1 MLPRGSSCC
10 VSWIR
15 TFWKSTNRDALT
27 SNMNRRRLLQ
37 LGFLQIVGWGGE
49 EISGVKW
56 EGRREGGIEGVG
68 PNKERRRKKG
78 DWKKGDGRME

>member
-1 MLPRGSSCC
+1 M
-10 VSWIR
+10 
-15 TFWKSTNRDALT
+15 
-27 SNMNRRRLLQ
+27 
-37 LGFLQIVGWGGE
+37 GFLQIVGWGGE